1 LNLKSR
7 TDITPTLRIIPRD
20 QHIISRKNISK
31 AALRVLYR
39 LNEAGYTAYLVGG
52 AVRDLLLGLQPKDFD
67 VATSATPDEVKKLF
81 RNCRLIGRRFRLAH
95 VVFGPEI
102 IEVATFRGLGE
113 EGGEGDRH
121 IVDGR
126 IVRDNIWG
134 TIEEDAVRRDF
145 RVNAMYY
152 DISDFSVRDL
162 VLGLQPKDFDVATSA
177 TPDEV
182 KKLFRNCRLIG
193 RRFRLAH
200 VVFGPEIIEVATFR
214 GTGEEGGEGDR
225 HIVDGRIVRDN
236 IWGTIEEDAVRRDFR
251 VNAMYYDISD
261 FSVRDYVGGMQDLD
275 DRVLR
280 LIGDPDVRYHED
292 PVRMLRAARLAAK
305 LGMRIDAAAMAP
317 FETLGPLL
325 ADAAPARLF
334 DESLKMFL
342 SGNGLKSFRMLEQ
355 CGLLKFLFPATARA
369 LKRGDEALRALVE
382 HGLAN
387 TDARIA
393 EGKSVTPAF
402 LFAVLLWGEVRD
414 VAHQLI
420 GRGVEGNEAW
430 SRAAGQVVGEQCQ
443 RVAIPRRFTFTMEEI
458 WSLQPRFEQVQRK
471 RVFRLMTHP
480 RFRAAF
486 DFLLLRADESP
497 AMRELGQW
505 WAHAQQL
512 PQDVLAA
519 ALPAGGGSEHH
530 AVAPVAAKPPRPRRR
545 RRKPGN
551 KSGSV

>member
-1 LNLKSR
+1 MNLESG
-7 TDITPTLRIIPRD
+7 TDITPALRIIPRD
-20 QHIISRKNISK
+20 QHIISRKNISN

-52 AVRDLLLGLQPKDFD
+52 AVRDLLLGLHPKDFD
-67 VATSATPDEVKKLF
+67 IATSATPDEVKRLF

-134 TIEEDAVRRDF
+134 TIEEDA
-145 RVNAMYY
+145 
-152 DISDFSVRDL
+152 I
-162 VLGLQPKDFDVATSA
+162 
-177 TPDEV
+177 
-182 KKLFRNCRLIG
+182 
-193 RRFRLAH
+193 
-200 VVFGPEIIEVATFR
+200 
-214 GTGEEGGEGDR
+214 
-225 HIVDGRIVRDN
+225 
-236 IWGTIEEDAVRRDFR
+236 RRDFR

-261 FSVRDYVGGMQDLD
+261 FSVRDYVGGMQDLQ

-280 LIGDPDVRYHED
+280 LIGDPVTRYRED

-305 LGMRIDAAAMAP
+305 LDMRIDAAAMAP
-317 FETLGPLL
+317 FESLGPLL
-325 ADAAPARLF
+325 AEAAPARLF

-342 SGNGLKSFRMLEQ
+342 GGQGLKSFRMLEH
-355 CGLLKFLFPATARA
+355 CGLLKFLFPVTARA
-369 LKRGDEALRALVE
+369 LARGDDALRSLVE
-382 HGLAN
+382 QGLAN

-393 EGKSVTPAF
+393 EDKSVTPAF

-414 VAHQLI
+414 VALQWMA
-420 GRGVEGNEAW
+420 RGQESSEAW
-430 SRAAGQVVGEQCQ
+430 ARAAAQVVAEQCQ
-443 RVAIPRRFTFTMEEI
+443 RVAIPRRFTLTMEEI
-458 WSLQPRFEQVQRK
+458 WSLQPRFEQIQRK

-497 AMRELGQW
+497 AIRELGLW

-512 PQDVLAA
+512 PQDVLSA
-519 ALPAGGGSEHH
+519 ALPAGGGSAAGDH
-530 AVAPVAAKPPRPRRR
+530 AALQVTARPPRPRRR
-545 RRKPGN
+545 RRKPGDQ
-551 KSGSV
+551 SGSA

>member
-1 LNLKSR
+1 MNLESR
-7 TDITPTLRIIPRD
+7 TDITPALRIIPRD

-39 LNEAGYTAYLVGG
+39 LNEVGYTAYLVGG
-52 AVRDLLLGLQPKDFD
+52 AVRDLLLGLHPKDFD
-67 VATSATPDEVKKLF
+67 IATSATPDEVKKLF

-113 EGGEGDRH
+113 EGAEGDRH
-121 IVDGR
+121 IIDGR

-145 RVNAMYY
+145 RVNA
-152 DISDFSVRDL
+152 L
-162 VLGLQPKDFDVATSA
+162 
-177 TPDEV
+177 
-182 KKLFRNCRLIG
+182 
-193 RRFRLAH
+193 
-200 VVFGPEIIEVATFR
+200 
-214 GTGEEGGEGDR
+214 
-225 HIVDGRIVRDN
+225 
-236 IWGTIEEDAVRRDFR
+236 
-251 VNAMYYDISD
+251 YYDISD
-261 FSVRDYVGGMQDLD
+261 FSVRDYVGGMQDLQ

-280 LIGDPDVRYHED
+280 LIGDPVTRYRED

-305 LGMRIDAAAMAP
+305 LDMRIDTAAMAP

-342 SGNGLKSFRMLEQ
+342 GGHGLKSFRMLEH

-369 LKRGDEALRALVE
+369 LQRGDEALRSLVE
-382 HGLAN
+382 QGLAN

-414 VAHQLI
+414 VAHHYIAQ
-420 GRGVEGNEAW
+420 GMDGNEGWA
-430 SRAAGQVVGEQCQ
+430 RAASQVVAEQCQ

-458 WSLQPRFEQVQRK
+458 WSLQPRFEQIQRK

-505 WAHAQQL
+505 WAHAQLL

-519 ALPAGGGSEHH
+519 ALPASGGSH
-530 AVAPVAAKPPRPRRR
+530 ASDNAVLPVAARPPRRR
-545 RRKPGN
+545 RRSRPSD

>member
-1 LNLKSR
+1 LNPTPG
-7 TDITPTLRIIPRD
+7 TDPTPALRIIPRD
-20 QHIISRKNISK
+20 QHIISRANISK

-39 LNEAGYTAYLVGG
+39 LHDAGYAAYLVGG
-52 AVRDLLLGLQPKDFD
+52 AVRDLLLGFRPKDFD
-67 VATSATPDEVKKLF
+67 VATDATPE
-81 RNCRLIGRRFRLAH
+81 
-95 VVFGPEI
+95 
-102 IEVATFRGLGE
+102 
-113 EGGEGDRH
+113 
-121 IVDGR
+121 
-126 IVRDNIWG
+126 
-134 TIEEDAVRRDF
+134 
-145 RVNAMYY
+145 
-152 DISDFSVRDL
+152 
-162 VLGLQPKDFDVATSA
+162 
-177 TPDEV
+177 EV

-214 GTGEEGGEGDR
+214 GTGEEGEGDR

-236 IWGTIEEDAVRRDFR
+236 IWGTIEEDALRRDFR
-251 VNAMYYDISD
+251 VNALYYDIGD
-261 FSVRDYVGGMQDLD
+261 FSVRDYVGGMQDLH

-280 LIGDPDVRYHED
+280 LIGDPEVRYHED
-292 PVRMLRAARLAAK
+292 PVRMLRAARLAGK
-305 LGMRIDAAAMAP
+305 LGMRIDAAAAAP
-317 FETLGPLL
+317 FESLGPLL
-325 ADAAPARLF
+325 GDAAPARLF

-369 LKRGDEALRALVE
+369 LKRGDAALRSLVE
-382 HGLAN
+382 QGLAN
-387 TDARIA
+387 TDARIG

-414 VAHQLI
+414 EAQLGI
-420 GRGVEGNEAW
+420 ERGLDSAEAW
-430 SRAAGQVVGEQCQ
+430 SRAAAKVVGEQCQ

-471 RVFRLMTHP
+471 RVFRLMAHP

-505 WAHAQQL
+505 WAHAQRL

-519 ALPAGGGSEHH
+519 ALPVLSGAAAAEAAPAP
-530 AVAPVAAKPPRPRRR
+530 AVRKPPRPRRR
-545 RRKPGN
+545 RRKRSDNPA
-551 KSGSV
+551 SE